1 MPERRTHKWPSSGT
15 RAAPGSRRIVLA
27 AAGTAI
33 LLCAVFVAAERGAPR
48 LGFLLWFRHE
58 GRGVDA
64 EGVALLVVFAAAVTL
79 MAGAFAG
86 AGGAAPVALLANTA
100 MKLALLAAVAFM
112 LAHPDLPQFENKSLT
127 LRAVFYPLL
136 ALSVPILYRLRGAQ
150 GPYPALLDLAWSF
163 TLTLDIVSNDL
174 HWYGN
179 WKHWDDVVHFVNS
192 IPLAALIIVFL
203 LALERR
209 GRIRLGFW
217 GASAVAIAV
226 YAALHNQWQINEFL
240 MDRFAGTELQPGGM
254 AEATRNN
261 LWGVAGS
268 VGALCPL
275 LYWKREG
282 VLDDV
287 FVVPL
292 ATLVFGAQAATGD
305 VATRRAN
312 INLKP

>member
-1 MPERRTHKWPSSGT
+1 MPERRTDKRPSSAG
-15 RAAPGSRRIVLA
+15 RVAPGWRRAVLA
-27 AAGTAI
+27 AVGTAI
-33 LLCAVFVAAERGAPR
+33 LLCAVFVAAERGVPR

-64 EGVALLVVFAAAVTL
+64 EGVALLVVFAAATTL
-79 MAGAFAG
+79 MIGAFAS
-86 AGGAAPVALLANTA
+86 AGGAAAFALLANTA

-136 ALSVPILYRLRGAQ
+136 ALSVPFLYWLRGAP
-150 GPYPALLDLAWSF
+150 GRYPALLDLAWSF

-217 GASAVAIAV
+217 GASAVGLAV
-226 YAALHNQWQINEFL
+226 YAALHNQWEINEFL

-261 LWGVAGS
+261 LWSLAGS
-268 VGALCPL
+268 VAAICPL
-275 LYWKREG
+275 LYFKREG
-282 VLDDV
+282 TFDRALVE
-287 FVVPL
+287 PL
-292 ATLVFGAQAATGD
+292 VALTFGLQATEGETTEPASVRTA
-305 VATRRAN
+305 R
-312 INLKP
+312 